1 MTERMRWIVLG
12 VAVAVV
18 VSGCS
23 DSKELL
29 GQGKRPPDEF
39 AVYSRAPLSL
49 PPDYT
54 LRPPAPGTARPQNVM
69 PRDSAKQ
76 ALVGNQ
82 FATQGGGSA
91 SMDIGGLSPGTQVLL
106 ERTGAMEADPEIRTL
121 VNRETSILAEE
132 DQSFTERI
140 MFWGTPT
147 EYGTVVDPVQEA
159 KRIHENQAL
168 GRPITEGE
176 TPTIERKRRALLE
189 GIFN

>member
-1 MTERMRWIVLG
+1 MKRMRWIVLG
-12 VAVAVV
+12 AAVAVV
-18 VSGCS
+18 VGGCS
-23 DSKELL
+23 DTKELL

-49 PPDYT
+49 PPDYA

-69 PRDSAKQ
+69 PRDSAKR
-76 ALVGNQ
+76 ALLGNQ
-82 FATQGGGSA
+82 FATQAGGTA
-91 SMDIGGLSPGTQVLL
+91 AMNMRGLSPGTEVFL
-106 ERTGAMEADPEIRTL
+106 ERTGALDADPDIRVL

-147 EYGTVVDPVQEA
+147 EYGVVVDPVQEA
-159 KRIHENQAL
+159 RRIHENQAL
-168 GRPITEGE
+168 GKPITEGE

>member
-1 MTERMRWIVLG
+1 MKRMRWIVLTA
-12 VAVAVV
+12 AVAVV

-23 DSKELL
+23 DTKEFL

-49 PPDYT
+49 PPDYA

-69 PRDSAKQ
+69 PRDTAKQ
-76 ALVGNQ
+76 ALLGEQFNTQAGGASSVDVVGV
-82 FATQGGGSA
+82 
-91 SMDIGGLSPGTQVLL
+91 SPGTQVLL
-106 ERTGAMEADPEIRTL
+106 ERTGALDADPEIRTQ
-121 VNRETSILAEE
+121 VNSETSILAEE
-132 DQSFTERI
+132 DQSFTERL
-140 MFWGTPT
+140 MFWGNPT

-159 KRIHENQAL
+159 RRIHENQAL
-168 GRPITEGE
+168 GQPITEGE

>member
-1 MTERMRWIVLG
+1 MKRMRWIVLTA
-12 VAVAVV
+12 AVAVV

-23 DSKELL
+23 DTKEFL

-49 PPDYT
+49 PPDYA

-69 PRDSAKQ
+69 PRDTAKQ
-76 ALVGNQ
+76 ALLGEQFNTQAGGASSVDVVGV
-82 FATQGGGSA
+82 
-91 SMDIGGLSPGTQVLL
+91 SPGTQVLL
-106 ERTGAMEADPEIRTL
+106 ERTGALDADPEIRTQ
-121 VNRETSILAEE
+121 VNSETTILAEE
-132 DQSFTERI
+132 DQSFTERL

-147 EYGTVVDPVQEA
+147 EYGTVVDPAQEA
-159 KRIHENQAL
+159 RRIHENQAL
-168 GRPITEGE
+168 GQPITDGE

>member
-1 MTERMRWIVLG
+1 MRWIVLTA
-12 VAVAVV
+12 AVAVV

-23 DSKELL
+23 DTKEFL

-49 PPDYT
+49 PPDYA

-69 PRDSAKQ
+69 PRDTAKQ
-76 ALVGNQ
+76 ALLGEQFNTQAGGASSVDVVGV
-82 FATQGGGSA
+82 
-91 SMDIGGLSPGTQVLL
+91 SPGTQVLL
-106 ERTGAMEADPEIRTL
+106 ERTGALDADPEIRTQ
-121 VNRETSILAEE
+121 VNSETTILAEE
-132 DQSFTERI
+132 DQSFTERL

-147 EYGTVVDPVQEA
+147 EYGTVVDPAQEA
-159 KRIHENQAL
+159 RRIHENQAL
-168 GRPITEGE
+168 GQPITDGE

>member
-1 MTERMRWIVLG
+1 MKRMRWIVLTA
-12 VAVAVV
+12 AVAVV

-23 DSKELL
+23 DTKEFL

-49 PPDYT
+49 PPDYA

-69 PRDSAKQ
+69 PRDTAKQ
-76 ALVGNQ
+76 ALLGEQFNTQAGGAPSVDVVGV
-82 FATQGGGSA
+82 
-91 SMDIGGLSPGTQVLL
+91 SPGTQVLL
-106 ERTGAMEADPEIRTL
+106 ERTGALDADPEIRTQ
-121 VNRETSILAEE
+121 VNSETTILAEE
-132 DQSFTERI
+132 DQSFTERL
-140 MFWGTPT
+140 MFWGNPT

-159 KRIHENQAL
+159 RRIHENQAL
-168 GRPITEGE
+168 GQPITDGE